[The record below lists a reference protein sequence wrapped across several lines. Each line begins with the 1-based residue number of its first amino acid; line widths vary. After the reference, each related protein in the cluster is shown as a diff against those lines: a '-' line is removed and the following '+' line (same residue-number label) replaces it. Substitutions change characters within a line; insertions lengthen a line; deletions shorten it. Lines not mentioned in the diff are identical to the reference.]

1 MQYILSDGAWF
12 GLRMRPAFVGL
23 LLWCSYP
30 VNDMRLSLAIAN
42 KIEHARTESQNIHK
56 STPKNVGLEEEI
68 CLVLSI
74 YKKNL
79 QIKMH

>member
-12 GLRMRPAFVGL
+12 GLPMRPAFVGL

-42 KIEHARTESQNIHK
+42 KIEHTHPQK
-56 STPKNVGLEEEI
+56 VKTFPKVPLKTWDWRKKYALCSAYI
-68 CLVLSI
+68 RKI
-74 YKKNL
+74 YR
-79 QIKMH
+79 